1 MIELQHV
8 LAGIIISLGA
18 FFLLVGSIGLIR
30 LPDFFSRTHATGKAD
45 TLGIMLVIFGLIL
58 TQGFSITSVKL
69 LIIII
74 FVALTNPT
82 ATNVLA
88 RAAFF
93 RRENPLK
100 PWFKKDQ
107 STKKKKKKKKDKNN
121 VSSS

>member
-30 LPDFFSRTHATGKAD
+30 LPDFFARTHATGKAD

-58 TQGFSITSVKL
+58 TQGFSINSVKL

-93 RRENPLK
+93 RRQR

-107 STKKKKKKKKDKNN
+107 SNNKKKKKKEE
-121 VSSS
+121 

>member
-1 MIELQHV
+1 MTVLIYV

-30 LPDFFSRTHATGKAD
+30 LPDFYARTHATGKAD

-58 TQGFSITSVKL
+58 TQGFSINSVKL
-69 LIIII
+69 LIIIA

-82 ATNVLA
+82 ATNALA

-93 RRENPLK
+93 RREK
-100 PWFKKDQ
+100 PWFKKDK
-107 STKKKKKKKKDKNN
+107 SKDKKKKKNN
-121 VSSS
+121 ASSS

>member
-1 MIELQHV
+1 MMGFQYV
-8 LAGIIISLGA
+8 LAGVIISLGI

-30 LPDFFSRTHATGKAD
+30 LPDFYARTHATGKAD

-58 TQGFSITSVKL
+58 TQGFSINSVKL
-69 LIIII
+69 LIVII

-82 ATNVLA
+82 ATNALA

-93 RRENPLK
+93 RRQR

-107 STKKKKKKKKDKNN
+107 SKDKKKKKNN
-121 VSSS
+121 APSS